1 MFREWLYA
9 LRLLGKTPGF
19 SLLTVFVF
27 AAGFGLSV
35 YMYVLIKM
43 FAYGDLPF
51 PEADRVVAVDSVVNG
66 VEAEGGTISYY
77 DYKHFAERQDSFD
90 LFFPGRAEDVILA
103 QEGIGQRV
111 VGNYVT
117 EAMFELTGEKPM
129 LGRALAAADLRPGA
143 APVALISYRL
153 WQREFAGDPEV
164 IGRTVRMNDKPTTI
178 VGIMPDG
185 FRFPLIAE
193 LWLPFV
199 DPGVLQPGAKP
210 NVQIYGRL
218 KEGVG
223 FGQANRALGEL
234 AKELAEAHP
243 ETNHGHGVKVWPF
256 AQVIMAN
263 SMSMIGVMIVATA
276 FILLLVCANVAN
288 LLLARAGERQKE
300 LAIRAALGAPRS
312 RLVRQML
319 MESLSLA
326 AAGGLLGLFCAA
338 WAMEWSRGQIE
349 SMGEDIPFWWNFSL
363 SWGTVGFAAVL
374 VLGVGLLVGL
384 LPALRAS
391 GGDLATFLRDGTRGA
406 LGRRLTRFTRAMV
419 GLEILL
425 CATLL
430 ISSGVLV
437 RSMYLSINADFGA
450 PTQGVLYGNITLKKE
465 HHVASAASVAR
476 FAEQVRNELMAN
488 LDPQTDAATVSN
500 SLPGMSSGSRTPVL
514 SDQMDPG
521 EKQLPR
527 TIVVTALPG
536 YFKASGIGLLDGRE
550 FGAEDDADSLGVA
563 VVNDSFAKQFWP
575 NQSALGKRF
584 KLNPQDTASPWL
596 TVVGI
601 SEQVLHGPP
610 FEENRRK
617 PAVYLPLAQN
627 LVTSLIV
634 SVRSPNRQS
643 SELLVRSVERID
655 SDVPLWRVQTL
666 EEQLARSSSGMRFVS
681 QLFLA
686 FALLALLLAG
696 SGIYAITA
704 RSVVLRTHEIGVRRA
719 LGADRR
725 DIFMLLFS
733 ESGKQLAIGG
743 GIGLL
748 IGAGLVMLL
757 STVLYNFNSE
767 APFLF
772 AGVIA
777 ILATVVGLATWLPA
791 RHAVRIP
798 PNRALHYE

>member
-1 MFREWLYA
+1 MLREWLYT

-19 SLLTVFVF
+19 SMLTIFVF

-51 PEADRVVAVDSVVNG
+51 PSADRVVAIDSVVNG
-66 VEAEGGTISYY
+66 MEAESGAISYY
-77 DYKHFAERQDSFD
+77 DYRSYAENQDSFD
-90 LFFPGRAEDVILA
+90 VFFPSRAEDVTLTQKGFA
-103 QEGIGQRV
+103 QRV
-111 VGNYVT
+111 NGSYVS
-117 EAMFELTGEKPM
+117 EGMFALTGEKPY
-129 LGRALAAADLRPGA
+129 LGRALRANDLHQGA
-143 APVALISYRL
+143 APVALISHRL
-153 WQREFAGDPEV
+153 WMREFDGSPDAV
-164 IGRTVRMNDKPTTI
+164 GRTVGLNNKPTTI
-178 VGIMPDG
+178 IGVMPEG
-185 FRFPLIAE
+185 FRFPLVAD
-193 LWLPFV
+193 LWMPFV
-199 DPGVLQPGAKP
+199 DPGALKPGDKP

-218 KEGVG
+218 KEGVS
-223 FGQANRALGEL
+223 FAQANRSLDVIAREL
-234 AKELAEAHP
+234 AQDSP
-243 ETNHGHGVKVWPF
+243 QTNQGHGVKVWPF

-263 SMSMIGVMIVATA
+263 SMSMIGVMIIATA

-288 LLLARAGERQKE
+288 LLLARSGERQKE
-300 LAIRAALGAPRS
+300 LAIRAALGAPRT
-312 RLVRQML
+312 RLIRQML

-326 AAGGLLGLFCAA
+326 LGGGLLGLFCAG
-338 WAMEWSRGQIE
+338 WAMEWSRDQIE
-349 SMGEDIPFWWNFSL
+349 SMGEEVPFWWNFGL

-391 GGDLATFLRDGTRGA
+391 SGDLAGFLRDGTRGA

-450 PTQGVLYGNITLKKE
+450 PTQGVLFGNLNLNKD
-465 HHVASAASVAR
+465 HHIESAASTAR
-476 FAEQVRNELMAN
+476 LAEQVRSELASRT
-488 LDPQTDAATVSN
+488 DPEADAIIITT
-500 SLPGMSSGSRTPVL
+500 SLPGMSAAARTPVL

-521 EKQLPR
+521 ERQLPR
-527 TIVVTALPG
+527 TIVVSSLPG
-536 YFKASGIGLLDGRE
+536 YFAATKIRLLEGRE
-550 FGAEDDADSLGVA
+550 PGNGDGADSLNVA
-563 VVNDSFAKQFWP
+563 VVNESFAQRFWP
-575 NQSALGKRF
+575 NGSAVGRRF
-584 KLNPQDTASPWL
+584 KLEPQDPASPWL
-596 TVVGI
+596 TVVGV

-610 FEENRRK
+610 FEETRRK
-617 PAVYLPLAQN
+617 PAVYRPLAQSQAKN
-627 LVTSLIV
+627 LIV
-634 SVRSPNRQS
+634 AVRSPTALSPQ
-643 SELLVRSVERID
+643 LLADSVAAVD
-655 SDVPLWRVQTL
+655 SDLPVWGIQTL
-666 EEQLARSSSGMRFVS
+666 EEQIRKSSSGMRFIS
-681 QLFLA
+681 DLFLA

-696 SGIYAITA
+696 SGIYAITS

-719 LGADRR
+719 LGANAR
-725 DIFMLLFS
+725 DIFKLLFS
-733 ESGKQLAIGG
+733 ESGKQLAVGG

-748 IGAGLVMLL
+748 IGAGLVYML

-777 ILATVVGLATWLPA
+777 ILGLVVGLATLLPA
-791 RHAVRIP
+791 RKAVGIP